1 LGGLSSSNI
10 QPKQV
15 INDETKKAV
24 NDLIGEDDDYLLLPG
39 QEKTRPRSAV
49 FTHTIGTAVL
59 TGGFLG
65 GSYGVVRNFKPATI
79 SSSIERSQMLTNV
92 VRGMRN
98 NAIRFGHLGT
108 LFCTSGII
116 LEKMLR
122 EAPPPEPSEEEIFQM
137 QAKGIPYVPP
147 VQKPLD
153 DSQNQNIT
161 TLAFLLTAV
170 GLSVPKSIELWRNAG
185 KMESFAAASQDAGI
199 FEAQIMKMY
208 GRTTNLKSSQIPQAL
223 RTIAV
228 TKVVGFVGLALLGD
242 YIWRSQLKDKA
253 NRKIRSFSSS
263 MY

>member
-1 LGGLSSSNI
+1 MG
-10 QPKQV
+10 
-15 INDETKKAV
+15 
-24 NDLIGEDDDYLLLPG
+24 
-39 QEKTRPRSAV
+39 
-49 FTHTIGTAVL
+49 VL

-65 GSYGVVRNFKPATI
+65 GSYAVARNIKPQI
-79 SSSIERSQMLTNV
+79 LKSSIERSQMLTNI

-116 LEKMLR
+116 LEKAFR
-122 EAPPPEPSEEEIFQM
+122 ESPPPEPTEEEIFAM

-147 VQKPLD
+147 VAKPLD
-153 DSQNQNIT
+153 DSTNQNIT

-170 GLSVPKSIELWRNAG
+170 GLSVPKSMELWRNASR
-185 KMESFAAASQDAGI
+185 MESLAAASAEAGV
-199 FEAQIMKMY
+199 FEAQLMKIY
-208 GRTTNLKSSQIPQAL
+208 GRSTTLNKSQVPKAL

-228 TKVVGFVGLALLGD
+228 TKVIGFVGLALIGD
-242 YIWRSQLKDKA
+242 YMWRSQFKDKA